1 MTDKETV
8 KKPLDSPK
16 NGVEEKKKR
25 GNMDNLKGHGLHE
38 RTAEEQRRIAS
49 MGGKASGETRRR
61 KKEIREVCS
70 VLLSMPANDALKGY
84 LDPNIKLPED
94 ATVYDLMVA
103 RMTQEALKGNV
114 KAFEAVRDSAGDKPT
129 DKTESSVAIMTDRD
143 KAVLEQIERRLKAER
158 STGDGQDF
166 TD

>member
-1 MTDKETV
+1 MMDKETV
-8 KKPLDSPK
+8 KKPLDSQQEGK
-16 NGVEEKKKR
+16 KQEKKR
-25 GNMDNLKGHGLHE
+25 GNPDKIRDYALDK
-38 RTAEEQRRIAS
+38 RTREEQRQIAS
-49 MGGKASGETRRR
+49 MGGKASGVTRRR

-70 VLLSMPANDALKGY
+70 VLLSMPANEGLKGY
-84 LDPNIKLPED
+84 LDPNIEIPDD

-129 DKTESSVAIMTDRD
+129 DKTESSVAIMTERD
-143 KAVLEQIERRLKAER
+143 KAVLEQVERRLKAQQSAEY
-158 STGDGQDF
+158 GQDF

>member
-8 KKPLDSPK
+8 NKPLD
-16 NGVEEKKKR
+16 GLQDGAEKTKKR
-25 GNMDNLKGHGLHE
+25 GNMNNLKGHGLHE

-61 KKEIREVCS
+61 KKEIREVCG
-70 VLLSMPANDALKGY
+70 VLLSMPANNALKGY
-84 LDPNIKLPED
+84 LDPNIELPDD

-129 DKTESSVAIMTDRD
+129 DKTELTAAIMTDRD
-143 KAVLEQIERRLKAER
+143 KAVLEQIERRLKAEESMR
-158 STGDGQDF
+158 DGQDF
-166 TD
+166 TG

>member
-1 MTDKETV
+1 MMDKETV
-8 KKPLDSPK
+8 KKPLNSQQ
-16 NGVEEKKKR
+16 EEKKQGKKR
-25 GNMDNLKGHGLHE
+25 GNPDNLKGHGLHE
-38 RTAEEQRRIAS
+38 RTAEEQRRIAV

-61 KKEIREVCS
+61 KKEIREVCN

-84 LDPNIKLPED
+84 LDKNIELPKD

-129 DKTESSVAIMTDRD
+129 DKTEASVAVMTERD
-143 KAVLEQIERRLKAER
+143 KAVLEQVERRLKAQQ
-158 STGDGQDF
+158 STEGGQDF
-166 TD
+166 AD